1 MFSDSLSSLSKISS
15 VQDIDFGDISGAF
28 CINFSSDD
36 QYFAV
41 GCGNGSIQVKSDR
54 CLFFSLRPI
63 RALENMRRRLRVH
76 IQHLPRPS
84 D

>member
-1 MFSDSLSSLSKISS
+1 MIQYLKIKLNLKSYCRANFLLIQMFSDSLSSLSKISS

-41 GCGNGSIQVKSDR
+41 GCGNGSIQV
-54 CLFFSLRPI
+54 
-63 RALENMRRRLRVH
+63 
-76 IQHLPRPS
+76 
-84 D
+84 